1 MPSSADPATAGRVRL
16 FAVPGLVMVL
26 ALVVVPVF
34 ALASRTIDSASLFGV
49 WSRPGIVDAIGFTV
63 AETILSTLVTVAL
76 GLAPAWALSHHS
88 MPGHRFALAVTTV
101 PFMLPTVVVGA
112 AFLGLLPGSVE
123 RGLVAVVV
131 THAYFNV
138 AVVIRT
144 VAPVWATIDPMLVAA
159 ARNLGASRSRAFVS
173 VTLPL
178 LKPALLSAVAI
189 VGFMCATSYGVV
201 RMLGGGDATLEVEVY
216 RRAILFGDIA
226 GASTLAVAQ
235 LVVAAICLFVWVGK
249 DRVVFT
255 ESGHRSRRRDHPA
268 ARVVAVITTVLTA
281 VPIVALVLSSIRSR
295 GHWTLAG
302 WRLLTSDSDVPGLRV
317 DLPDVLFRSLT
328 FAAIAAAIAVPVGI
342 ATSTFSAAA
351 RRTILDRVLLL
362 PLGASAVAV
371 GLGIVITYDSAPF
384 DFRSSWWLPPVVHA
398 VVALPFVIRV
408 IQPVQSR
415 IPEHLRSA
423 AATLGASP
431 LRVWA
436 TVDVPL
442 ISGAIRTAVGLSLA
456 ISLGEFGAT
465 SFLTRND
472 SDTLPITVEQLLGRS
487 GDLAR
492 LAGHGV
498 AVVLLLVTLVAL
510 AFTTRSRRS
519 WSAS

>member
-1 MPSSADPATAGRVRL
+1 MPSSADRSRNHRVRL
-16 FAVPGLVMVL
+16 LAVPGLVMVV
-26 ALVVVPVF
+26 ALVILPVV
-34 ALASRTIDSASLFGV
+34 ALGFRTIDSSALFGV
-49 WSRPGIVDAIGFTV
+49 WSRPGIVDALGFTLL
-63 AETILSTLVTVAL
+63 ETILSTAVTVVL

-88 MPGHRFALAVTTV
+88 MPGHRYALALTTV

-123 RGLVAVVV
+123 RGLVAVVIA
-131 THAYFNV
+131 HAYFNI

-159 ARNLGASRSRAFVS
+159 ARNLGASRLRAFTT

-178 LKPALLSAVAI
+178 LRPALSSAVAI
-189 VGFMCATSYGVV
+189 IGFMCATSYGVV
-201 RMLGGGDATLEVEVY
+201 RMLGGGSATLEVEVY
-216 RRAILFGDIA
+216 RRAILFGDVA

-235 LVVAAICLFVWVGK
+235 MAVAAICLLVWTGK
-249 DRVVFT
+249 DRIVFT
-255 ESGHRSRRRDHPA
+255 DAGHRSRRREHPA
-268 ARVVAVITTVLTA
+268 ARIVTIVTATVTL
-281 VPIVALVLSSIRSR
+281 VPLVALVLSSVRSR

-302 WRLLTSDSDVPGLRV
+302 WRLLTEGSTIPGLRV
-317 DLPDVLFRSLT
+317 DLPDVLTRSLF
-328 FAAIAAAIAVPVGI
+328 FAVIAAAIAVPIGI
-342 ATSTFSAAA
+342 ATSTATSSG
-351 RRTILDRVLLL
+351 RTITDRVLMF

-384 DFRSSWWLPPVVHA
+384 DFRSSWWLAPVVHA

-408 IQPVQSR
+408 IQPVHAR
-415 IPEHLRSA
+415 IPPHLRSV

-431 LRVWA
+431 ARVWA

-456 ISLGEFGAT
+456 VSLGEFGAT
-465 SFLTRND
+465 SFLSRND
-472 SDTLPITVEQLLGRS
+472 TDTLPIAVERLLARS

-498 AVVLLLVTLVAL
+498 AVVLLMVTVVAL
-510 AFTTRSRRS
+510 AFTTRSRNS
-519 WSAS
+519 WNAS

>member
-1 MPSSADPATAGRVRL
+1 MPSSADPSTAGRVRL

-26 ALVVVPVF
+26 ALVVVPVL
-34 ALASRTIDSASLFGV
+34 ALGVSTIDSASLFGV
-49 WSRPGIVDAIGFTV
+49 WSRPGIVEALGFTV
-63 AETILSTLVTVAL
+63 VETVLSTAVTVVL

-123 RGLVAVVV
+123 RGLVAVVIA
-131 THAYFNV
+131 HAYFNV

-178 LKPALLSAVAI
+178 LKPALVSAVAI

-235 LVVAAICLFVWVGK
+235 LLLAAFCLFVWAGK
-249 DRVVFT
+249 DRVVFA
-255 ESGHRSRRRDHPA
+255 ESGHRSRRRDHPT
-268 ARVVAVITTVLTA
+268 ARVVAVIATVLTVA
-281 VPIVALVLSSIRSR
+281 PLVALVLSSIRSR

-317 DLPDVLFRSLT
+317 DLPDVLFRSLS
-328 FAAIAAAIAVPVGI
+328 FAVIAAAIAVPVGI
-342 ATSTFSAAA
+342 ATSTFSAT
-351 RRTILDRVLLL
+351 RRTFLDRVLLL

-371 GLGIVITYDSAPF
+371 GLGIVITYDSEPF

-408 IQPVQSR
+408 IQPVQSC
-415 IPEHLRSA
+415 IPGHLRSA

-431 LRVWA
+431 FRVWA

-472 SDTLPITVEQLLGRS
+472 TDTLPIAVEQLLGRS

-498 AVVLLLVTLVAL
+498 AVVLLMVTLVAL
-510 AFTTRSRRS
+510 AFTTRSRHS